1 MSVAIGRLHIFVFL
15 LRGVEFEAPLSGHQR
30 NLVYTNN
37 WYNLAA
43 KIGISRGTGMQLDQL
58 RCFVTAAEELH
69 FGRAAQRLGMLPSAL
84 GRFIRLLEQELGTR
98 LFLRTTRNVA
108 LTEPGKLLLTDARK
122 LLGQVDALQ
131 TRIKAAARQ
140 QTTTIRVGAIDTAA
154 LGLLPLL
161 LNDYQRECP
170 DVKVDVLEDKTPRLL
185 QRVLSGRLDFAFVR
199 PPLSRDRNL
208 EFRHLFYETA
218 IVAVP
223 TRWELARIER
233 VSIKDI
239 ARQPLIVPDK
249 RTRPHSHNLTIKLFT
264 DARIEPQIAQVA
276 DEKQTIVNL
285 VSAGLGIAI
294 LPRWTSRMKVRGV
307 TYIPLRAS
315 KRATRNLLPLAAAWV
330 RGSRDPLRASLLKVL
345 NTNIDRY
352 SAGA

>member
-1 MSVAIGRLHIFVFL
+1 
-15 LRGVEFEAPLSGHQR
+15 
-30 NLVYTNN
+30 
-37 WYNLAA
+37 
-43 KIGISRGTGMQLDQL
+43 MQLDQL

-84 GRFIRLLEQELGTR
+84 GRFIRLLEEDLGTR

-122 LLGQVDALQ
+122 LLVQADALQ
-131 TRIKAAARQ
+131 TRIKAVARQ
-140 QTTTIRVGAIDTAA
+140 QATTIHVGAIDTAA
-154 LGLLPLL
+154 VGLLPFL
-161 LNDYQRECP
+161 LNDYHKECP

-185 QRVLSGRLDFAFVR
+185 QRVLSGRLDLAFVR

-223 TRWELARIER
+223 SRNELARIKS
-233 VSIKDI
+233 VSIKDV
-239 ARQPLIVPDK
+239 AQQPLIVPDK
-249 RTRPHSHNLTIKLFT
+249 RSRPHSHNLTLKLFT
-264 DARIEPQIAQVA
+264 EAGVEPQIAQLA

-294 LPRWTSRMKVRGV
+294 LPRWTSRMKVKGV
-307 TYIPLRAS
+307 CYIRLRVS
-315 KRATRNLLPLAAAWV
+315 KGATRNILPLAAAWV
-330 RGSRDPLRASLLKVL
+330 RGSRDPLRSSFLNVL
-345 NTNIDRY
+345 STNIDRY
-352 SAGA
+352 SAEA

>member
-1 MSVAIGRLHIFVFL
+1 
-15 LRGVEFEAPLSGHQR
+15 
-30 NLVYTNN
+30 
-37 WYNLAA
+37 
-43 KIGISRGTGMQLDQL
+43 MQLDQL

-84 GRFIRLLEQELGTR
+84 GRFIRLLEEDLGTR

-122 LLGQVDALQ
+122 LLAQADALQ
-131 TRIKAAARQ
+131 ARIKAVARQ
-140 QTTTIRVGAIDTAA
+140 QATTIYVGAIDTAA
-154 LGLLPLL
+154 VGLLPLL
-161 LNDYQRECP
+161 LNDYQKECP

-185 QRVLSGRLDFAFVR
+185 QRVLSGRLDLAFVR

-223 TRWELARIER
+223 SRNELARIKS
-233 VSIKDI
+233 VSIKDV
-239 ARQPLIVPDK
+239 AQQPLIVPDK
-249 RTRPHSHNLTIKLFT
+249 RSRPHSHNLTLKLFT
-264 DARIEPQIAQVA
+264 EAGVEPQIAQLA

-294 LPRWTSRMKVRGV
+294 LPRWTSRMKVKGV
-307 TYIPLRAS
+307 CYIRLRVS
-315 KRATRNLLPLAAAWV
+315 KGATRNILPLAAAWV
-330 RGSRDPLRASLLKVL
+330 RGSRDPLRSSFLNVL
-345 NTNIDRY
+345 STNIDRY
-352 SAGA
+352 SAEA

>member
-1 MSVAIGRLHIFVFL
+1 
-15 LRGVEFEAPLSGHQR
+15 
-30 NLVYTNN
+30 
-37 WYNLAA
+37 
-43 KIGISRGTGMQLDQL
+43 MQLDQL

-84 GRFIRLLEQELGTR
+84 GRFIRLLEEDLGTR

-122 LLGQVDALQ
+122 LLAQADALQ
-131 TRIKAAARQ
+131 ARIKAVARQ
-140 QTTTIRVGAIDTAA
+140 QATTTHVGAIDTAA
-154 LGLLPLL
+154 VGLLPLL
-161 LNDYQRECP
+161 LNDYQKECP

-185 QRVLSGRLDFAFVR
+185 QRVLSGRLDLAFVR

-223 TRWELARIER
+223 SRNELARIKS
-233 VSIKDI
+233 VSIKDV
-239 ARQPLIVPDK
+239 AQQPLIVPDK
-249 RTRPHSHNLTIKLFT
+249 RSRPHSHNLTLKLFT
-264 DARIEPQIAQVA
+264 EAGVEPQIAQLA

-294 LPRWTSRMKVRGV
+294 LPRWTSRMKVKGV
-307 TYIPLRAS
+307 CYIRLRVS
-315 KRATRNLLPLAAAWV
+315 KGATRNILPLAAAWV
-330 RGSRDPLRASLLKVL
+330 RGSRDPLRSSFLNVL
-345 NTNIDRY
+345 STNIDRY
-352 SAGA
+352 SAEA

>member
-1 MSVAIGRLHIFVFL
+1 
-15 LRGVEFEAPLSGHQR
+15 
-30 NLVYTNN
+30 
-37 WYNLAA
+37 
-43 KIGISRGTGMQLDQL
+43 MQLDQL

-84 GRFIRLLEQELGTR
+84 GRFIRLLEEDLETR

-108 LTEPGKLLLTDARK
+108 LTESGKLLLTDARK
-122 LLGQVDALQ
+122 LLAQADALQ
-131 TRIKAAARQ
+131 TRIKAVARQ
-140 QTTTIRVGAIDTAA
+140 QATTIRVGAIDTAA
-154 LGLLPLL
+154 VGLLPLL

-185 QRVLSGRLDFAFVR
+185 QRVLSGRLDLAFVR

-223 TRWELARIER
+223 SRNELARIKS
-233 VSIKDI
+233 VSIKDV
-239 ARQPLIVPDK
+239 AQQPLIVPDK
-249 RTRPHSHNLTIKLFT
+249 RSRPHSHNLTIKLFT
-264 DARIEPQIAQVA
+264 EAGVEPQIAQVA

-294 LPRWTSRMKVRGV
+294 LPRWTSRMKVKGV
-307 TYIPLRAS
+307 SYIRLRVS
-315 KRATRNLLPLAAAWV
+315 KGATRNILPLAAAWV
-330 RGSRDPLRASLLKVL
+330 RGSRDPLRSSFLNVL
-345 NTNIDRY
+345 STNIDRY
-352 SAGA
+352 SAEA